1 MSDRQRCA
9 ATVYVRDT
17 YRRTGRGKTGF
28 EMHYTKRQ
36 CKRKAGVGQFCHQH
50 APYGEAVRT
59 LGEQRNDSTE
69 SKDA

>member
-9 ATVYVRDT
+9 AMVYVRDT

-36 CKRKAGVGQFCHQH
+36 CKRMSRDGQFCHQH
-50 APYGEAVRT
+50 APYGEAVRKII
-59 LGEQRNDSTE
+59 QRQTSSE
-69 SKDA
+69 ELK